1 MINKRLGAIL
11 SICVLTCGLAAG
23 VYAAPGKFTVQADE
37 LDYDLKSGQAVGIG
51 HVVIIQ
57 DNAKTTAD
65 HATFNS
71 KTKSGVLK
79 GNVIADRDNQHL
91 SCNEFHLINENEYTA
106 IGDVDLSQDG
116 KHLYAPQ
123 VNYSKIT
130 EYAVTEGSW
139 ARLKDADGSTLEAVK
154 IVYDGKAGLATA
166 TGGVTVRSDARKLTA
181 SGDKAIY
188 DTKKDGFVELLGNAE
203 ATQDGNTVKGDKL
216 RLTNSNVAVGDGNV
230 SVTYLPQG
238 QPAQDRVD
246 AVADTKVDANAD
258 VKVDDTALN
267 GAVPAAVEGKEQM
280 ALKPDIA
287 TETATVSGRRTEPSK
302 DEAEFLDQKIKLLG
316 NKSVTL
322 PAEDEKNK
330 EEETATAVKE
340 QNPADVKAGKLQPD
354 AETMQEKKPSS
365 EEKEAK

>member
-1 MINKRLGAIL
+1 MINKRLWSIL
-11 SICVLTCGLAAG
+11 SICVLTCGLATG

-57 DNAKTTAD
+57 DNAKATAD

-106 IGDVDLSQDG
+106 IGDVDLSQEG

-123 VNYSKIT
+123 VNYSKVT

-139 ARLKDADGSTLEAVK
+139 ARLKDVDGSTLEAVK

-166 TGGVTVRSDARKLTA
+166 TGGVTVRSEVRKLTA

-230 SVTYLPQG
+230 AVTYYPEK
-238 QPAQDRVD
+238 QPVSAKEET
-246 AVADTKVDANAD
+246 DTAKVDATGVSNDAS
-258 VKVDDTALN
+258 
-267 GAVPAAVEGKEQM
+267 AAVE
-280 ALKPDIA
+280 LKNGA
-287 TETATVSGRRTEPSK
+287 GTETDAVTAQVGAAGNDADQGTP
-302 DEAEFLDQKIKLLG
+302 EFVNQKIKLMG
-316 NKSVTL
+316 NKSVTE
-322 PAEDEKNK
+322 PAEDEQSKDQAEDTK
-330 EEETATAVKE
+330 EQEPATVVKE
-340 QNPADVKAGKLQPD
+340 QEPADTKAKKLKPD
-354 AETMQEKKPSS
+354 TDDTKDSVPATGEKK
-365 EEKEAK
+365 AK